1 MFQKLLGEFYVEP
14 NKMWVDKALQKVS
27 DSFELYSMH
36 IKEKSVFA
44 ERFTR
49 SSKNRICRYTTT
61 ISKTLYMH
69 DNKLDDSLINTII
82 NIEEQSK

>member
-49 SSKNRICRYTTT
+49 SPKNKIYRYTTT

-69 DNKLDDSLINTII
+69 NNKLDD
-82 NIEEQSK
+82 